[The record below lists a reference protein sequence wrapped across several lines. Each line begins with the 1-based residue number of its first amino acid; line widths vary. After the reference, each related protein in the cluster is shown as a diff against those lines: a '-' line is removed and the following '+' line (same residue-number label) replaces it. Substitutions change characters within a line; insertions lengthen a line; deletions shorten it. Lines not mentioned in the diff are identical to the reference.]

1 MLDDRTLDKLKPYV
15 IAAAVA
21 QVVGLVGAAALSNLA
36 ANSNV
41 EHSFNGMLDLP
52 AKHYAAEVL
61 LGASDGMK
69 ANGWSNFGIE
79 ERLAVVKAATQ
90 ETIRDQMAQV
100 YDQAYAQGISGQWDE
115 AALSGYLEV
124 VEMPKSDIYRLN
136 QATLEGDEKINPE
149 ALNAKIEADYGA
161 RWDDVGKH
169 FREGLEGMIHTSVA
183 SVEIAFG
190 DKPYSEARSISEM
203 QAPVY
208 QAAQVMG
215 FMTSGPNEPNAL
227 LAHGEL
233 EVVDARVPVE
243 RLAVN
248 PTERVEVEMG
258 REKRALDPK
267 FPRIEIA
274 LAPLGE
280 HVQDPFAVE
289 LTAEQDMSNDD
300 PDQPS

>member
-1 MLDDRTLDKLKPYV
+1 MTSRTSATSK
-15 IAAAVA
+15 IAWGALASLYAAT
-21 QVVGLVGAAALSNLA
+21 AALSISDRSA
-36 ANSNV
+36 AEDSLK
-41 EHSFNGMLDLP
+41 GMLDLP

-61 LGASDGMK
+61 LGASAGKK
-69 ANGWSNFGIE
+69 ANGWSNFAIE

-90 ETIRDQMAQV
+90 ESIRGQLSQV
-100 YDQAYAQGISGQWDE
+100 YDQAYEQGISGQWDE
-115 AALSGYLEV
+115 AALEGYLEV
-124 VEMPKSDIYRLN
+124 VEMPGRHIYHFNKS
-136 QATLEGDEKINPE
+136 TLEGDEKINPE
-149 ALNAKIEADYGA
+149 ALNAKIEAKYGA
-161 RWDDVGKH
+161 RWGDVGKH
-169 FREGLEGMIHTSVA
+169 FREGLEGMIHTTVA

-190 DKPYSEARSISEM
+190 DKLYSEARSISEM

-248 PTERVEVEMG
+248 PTERVEVEVD

-280 HVQDPFAVE
+280 HVKDPFAVE

-300 PDQPS
+300 PDQPN